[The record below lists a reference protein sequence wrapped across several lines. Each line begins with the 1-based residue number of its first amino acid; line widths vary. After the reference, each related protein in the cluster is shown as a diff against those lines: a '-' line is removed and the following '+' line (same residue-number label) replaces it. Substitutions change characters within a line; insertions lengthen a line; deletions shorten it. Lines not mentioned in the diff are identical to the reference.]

1 MERLPPREDYPAL
14 LQLLCEHVKPETRQ
28 TFAESFSLE
37 SIRSRV
43 DAKLAD
49 YGGDF
54 QRQFGEVYHWVNVRT
69 LYAPTL
75 VPDEVILCFR
85 DVDAEKNQQ
94 LQHMQVLQDALDIAR
109 RSTRAQ
115 SQFFIN
121 MSHDMRTPLNAILG
135 YCPLVR

>member
-1 MERLPPREDYPAL
+1 MRPRSGGAAPPREDYPAL

-115 SQFFIN
+115 SQF
-121 MSHDMRTPLNAILG
+121 SAI
-135 YCPLVR
+135 CPTICAPR